1 MKLNKKKFRVRK
13 HMKYSLLNKRFNVM
27 GRIST
32 VMAVLSLALLCG
44 SVVVSYVFKGSAGMS
59 VAYLCAGSFFIAAIG
74 AITGLQGFR
83 DKDHKMFYCWVGS
96 LSNIAVFLF
105 ISGMMLAFS

>member
-32 VMAVLSLALLCG
+32 IMALLSFVLLFG
-44 SVVVSYVFKGSAGMS
+44 AVAMSYAFKGSAGMA
-59 VAYLCAGSFFIAAIG
+59 VAYLGAGSFFVAIIG

-96 LSNIAVFLF
+96 LANITVFLF